1 MNAVASFSHMV
12 DKSTE
17 ALISSFGMTVGLTDT
32 AAELDIGFDI
42 LIWLMLSR
50 CKVNKSQTWH
60 VHI

>member
-1 MNAVASFSHMV
+1 MV
-12 DKSTE
+12 DESTE

-60 VHI
+60 MHI